1 MAKSGYSKYK
11 YGYSKYKSRYSKN
24 LGNTKIVFYWI

>member
-11 YGYSKYKSRYSKN
+11 SGYSKYKSRHSKN